1 MKQRLFMVYVW
12 NIWRKSLKCLSLVCD
27 TMNPR
32 VTKKTR
38 DRDIQG
44 HQPMIAGSGHWHGYK
59 HTHNIQRFW
68 LLECNTLYPL
78 HGWCLDASMSRD
90 YTLRWGLSYRVR
102 RALDISCNVYCWAKW
117 ESLVLSESYFCV
129 LAPSY
134 WIL

>member
-12 NIWRKSLKCLSLVCD
+12 NIWRKSLKCLSSVCD

-44 HQPMIAGSGHWHGYK
+44 HQPGSGHWHGYK

-78 HGWCLDASMSRD
+78 HGWCLDASMSRY
-90 YTLRWGLSYRVR
+90 YTLRWGLSYRVS
-102 RALDISCNVYCWAKW
+102 RALDISCNVYCWAKR
-117 ESLVLSESYFCV
+117 ESLDLSESYFCV